1 MHEKVEF
8 MSESITNEYL
18 LENLS
23 TAVLVLDDSMIVQY
37 ANHAAQAV
45 FERSLNLLI
54 GCSFNHFIASSSLD
68 FLRFQNSMQF
78 GEVYSDSEVTFKFID
93 GRHTQADV
101 SVTSILEN
109 QDKRLL
115 VEIRLVE
122 QQKKISQENHQWAQ
136 QQAAREL
143 VRG

>member
-122 QQKKISQENHQWAQ
+122 QQKKITINGRSSRLPVN
-136 QQAAREL
+136 
-143 VRG
+143 